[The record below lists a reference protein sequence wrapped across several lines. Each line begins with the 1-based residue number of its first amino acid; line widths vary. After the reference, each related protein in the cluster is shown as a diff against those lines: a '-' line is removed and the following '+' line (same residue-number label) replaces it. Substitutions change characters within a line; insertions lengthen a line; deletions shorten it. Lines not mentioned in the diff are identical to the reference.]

1 MRIFVAEDQFLLR
14 QGLVNLLT
22 SNGLTVVGSADSGTG
37 LVDAVVGSGADV
49 ALLDIRMPPSNT
61 DEGIRAALDLRRR
74 HAGFPVVLL
83 SQYVE
88 QLYLNELL
96 ADGGVGVG
104 YLLKDRVF
112 DDVSFVQSLRTVA
125 RAGTAI
131 DPTVVS
137 ALMERRTVATRMERL
152 TTREVEVLAL
162 MAEGHAN
169 LAIAKRLFVTD
180 KAVQKH
186 INSLF
191 AKLDLDDPATTARRV
206 QAVLTYLRV

>member
-1 MRIFVAEDQFLLR
+1 MRIVIAEDSVLLR
-14 QGLVNLLT
+14 EGIVRLLT
-22 SNGLTVVGSADSGTG
+22 EFGHEVTSAVSDANGLLAAVNTDRPD
-37 LVDAVVGSGADV
+37 LAVVDV
-49 ALLDIRMPPSNT
+49 RMPPTFT

-152 TTREVEVLAL
+152 TPREVEVLAL